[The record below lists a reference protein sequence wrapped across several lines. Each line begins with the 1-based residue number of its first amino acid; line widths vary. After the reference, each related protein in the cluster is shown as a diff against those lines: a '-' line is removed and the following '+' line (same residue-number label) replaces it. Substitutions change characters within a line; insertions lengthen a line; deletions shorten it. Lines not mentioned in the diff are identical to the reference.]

1 MSVEFIKDTHTYLVD
16 GIVVPSVSKILRETI
31 FADKYKNIPEK
42 ILKRAAKYGTEM
54 HEAIEHDND
63 SKLDKK
69 QKKSFLEWK
78 NLQKEY
84 NIKPLRQETI
94 VHYGLD
100 YAGTFDMI
108 AVLLGEEALIDI
120 KTTAK
125 LDVSYLSWQL
135 SMYAYAYGFD
145 GDLFAVWLP
154 KREKARVVAIP
165 RIEESQILKLLEA
178 YYALS
183 ENGTEIQL

>member
-16 GIVVPSVSKILRETI
+16 GIVVPSVSKILRKTI
-31 FADKYKNIPEK
+31 FADKYKNIPER

-54 HEAIEHDND
+54 HEAIEFDDD

-78 NLQKEY
+78 NLQKQY

-94 VHYGLD
+94 VHYGID

-125 LDVSYLSWQL
+125 LDISYLSWQL

-145 GDLFAVWLP
+145 GDLYAVWLP
-154 KREKARVVAIP
+154 KREDARVVAIP
-165 RIEESQILKLLEA
+165 RIEENQILKLLEA